1 MTRLT
6 IAALFLFFAAV
17 ALFWLLC
24 EAVEFVTML
33 HNEGAFGTNNDIK
46 EALRSHVDE
55 EASE

>member
-17 ALFWLLC
+17 AIFWLLC
-24 EAVEFVTML
+24 ELVHQER
-33 HNEGAFGTNNDIK
+33 AFGANDDIK